1 MWILPTWCFSIKR
14 PQNPPVFRW
23 KGKRNSRVYNAG
35 RRGRKFE
42 RGAANRLQTAG
53 VPKAG
58 EGRAEKPT
66 TTTFLG
72 STTRTPHSGP
82 FFLPPQSHL
91 ASILVLLYS
100 SPTSGRQASE
110 RWWRSGRNRSLLR
123 LPARSRRASER
134 ARGHGCS
141 LLQALRLLVAS
152 PLQITDARY
161 APTAHCHHRCLSL
174 GFSVFLFSLS
184 SSHSRRAPRPAPD
197 SSVVGGGGVGPAFG
211 VFFLLR
217 LFRGFCCSF
226 PRA

>member
-1 MWILPTWCFSIKR
+1 MWIPAYLVLSIKR

-23 KGKRNSRVYNAG
+23 KGKRNSRVYIM
-35 RRGRKFE
+35 RGGEEERL

-53 VPKAG
+53 VPKA
-58 EGRAEKPT
+58 EKPT
-66 TTTFLG
+66 TTSFLG
-72 STTRTPHSGP
+72 STTRTPHPGP
-82 FFLPPQSHL
+82 FFLPPQSHSHPLL
-91 ASILVLLYS
+91 APRKYFSLTLFESYQW
-100 SPTSGRQASE
+100 QA
-110 RWWRSGRNRSLLR
+110 G
-123 LPARSRRASER
+123 RRARGGGGADGTVACCGCLRDLGERAR

-152 PLQITDARY
+152 PLQIADARY
-161 APTAHCHHRCLSL
+161 AAYRTLPPPLPLPRILR
-174 GFSVFLFSLS
+174 VFVFSLLITLS
-184 SSHSRRAPRPAPD
+184 PRPAPD

>member
-35 RRGRKFE
+35 RRG
-42 RGAANRLQTAG
+42 GADRLQTAG

-58 EGRAEKPT
+58 QGRAEKPT

-72 STTRTPHSGP
+72 SATRTPHSGP
-82 FFLPPQSHL
+82 FFLPPQSHPPFSHL

-110 RWWRSGRNRSLLR
+110 RWWRSGRNRRLLR

-152 PLQITDARY
+152 PLQIADARCAAY
-161 APTAHCHHRCLSL
+161 RTLPPPLPLPRILR
-174 GFSVFLFSLS
+174 VFVFSLLITLS
-184 SSHSRRAPRPAPD
+184 PRPAP
-197 SSVVGGGGVGPAFG
+197 
-211 VFFLLR
+211 
-217 LFRGFCCSF
+217 
-226 PRA
+226 RA